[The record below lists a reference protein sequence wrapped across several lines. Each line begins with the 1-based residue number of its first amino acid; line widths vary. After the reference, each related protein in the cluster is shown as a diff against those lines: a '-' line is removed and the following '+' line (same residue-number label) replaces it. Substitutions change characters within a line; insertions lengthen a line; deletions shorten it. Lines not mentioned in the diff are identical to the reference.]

1 MRTHAGLAQRRRSSV
16 AVPRRGR
23 DGGSV
28 PLSTLLQRWQDD
40 RIVTPEQAALMAASA
55 GPVVSVGQ
63 LQHSVHPQRGS
74 LVVEGLGYLGGAI
87 VVVATMLIASWY
99 WDDLAT
105 GWRLAMV
112 GGVTVALLAAGALLP
127 LGADGAGGRLRAVL
141 WFASA
146 AACAGFLA
154 VLAVDALD
162 LGNRNSML
170 LIASG
175 TAAYAFLPWLASRAV
190 LQQLALLGAIAATA
204 AATVNKLDVSP
215 DAPGLGAWGVGLVWA
230 LLGWGG
236 VVAHTRFALALGSA
250 TAIAGAMLTAGTDI
264 GTALTLVTVVA
275 VLGAAVA
282 LRDLLL
288 LGVAMVGLLI
298 NVPAAMTRWFPD
310 SLAAVYGLLAAGL
323 ALVLVAVW
331 VARRRT
337 PETIADERPG
347 PVAARTVPAL
357 AASCLVVLGV
367 VVTVVAMALR

>member
-1 MRTHAGLAQRRRSSV
+1 MRTHVGLAQRRRSSM
-16 AVPRRGR
+16 AVPRRGS
-23 DGGSV
+23 GGASV

-63 LQHSVHPQRGS
+63 LQHPVHPQRGS

-105 GWRLAMV
+105 GWRLTMV
-112 GGVTVALLAAGALLP
+112 GGVTLALLAAGAFLP
-127 LGADGAGGRLRAVL
+127 LSADGAGGRLRAVL

-162 LGNRNSML
+162 LGSRNTML
-170 LIASG
+170 FIASG
-175 TAAYAFLPWLASRAV
+175 TAAYAFLPWFASRAI
-190 LQQLALLGAIAATA
+190 LQQLALMGAIAATA
-204 AATVNKLDVSP
+204 AAAVNKLDVSP

-250 TAIAGAMLTAGTDI
+250 TAIVGAMLTAGTDI
-264 GTALTLVTVVA
+264 GTALTLVTVLA

-331 VARRRT
+331 VARRR
-337 PETIADERPG
+337 PQETVTDERPG
-347 PVAARTVPAL
+347 PAARTVPAL
-357 AASCLVVLGV
+357 AASGLVVLGV
-367 VVTVVAMALR
+367 VVTVVAIALR